1 VKKFLLGKYIS
12 IYYNYYNNLFLYW
25 LFKKYFT
32 PNRLSDA
39 SGKME
44 FKEEARNKISLSMLD
59 SDDVFVVDVQCES
72 NLYIYKLKK

>member
-1 VKKFLLGKYIS
+1 
-12 IYYNYYNNLFLYW
+12 
-25 LFKKYFT
+25 
-32 PNRLSDA
+32 
-39 SGKME
+39 ME